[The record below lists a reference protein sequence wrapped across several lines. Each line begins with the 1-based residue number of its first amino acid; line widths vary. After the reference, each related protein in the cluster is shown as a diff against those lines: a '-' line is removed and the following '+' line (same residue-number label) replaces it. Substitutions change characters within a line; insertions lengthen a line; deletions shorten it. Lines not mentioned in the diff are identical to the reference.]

1 MNKHL
6 EVTTRLLPYQEQA
19 VNKLRRLKIG
29 ALYMDMGT
37 GKTRTALDLVI
48 RRYNAGKIEHVV
60 WLCPCSVK
68 KNLRTDLAFH
78 LGGEVL
84 PFFTVR
90 GIESLSGSGRLYL
103 ELMHL
108 VSTRRC
114 YLIVD
119 ESNLVKNPLARRSER
134 IYQLSLRCQYK
145 LILNGTPVSR
155 SEADMYEQ
163 WRILDWRI
171 LGYKSFYSF
180 AANHIEYKK
189 VMTPSGYEIMTGQ
202 IARILNKEYLT
213 QKIAPYTF
221 QIKKEDCLKLPPK
234 LTSVWWCSMTPEQ
247 ETHYAQVREI
257 YLMDVDDARSDTIYK
272 LFTALQHVASG
283 RRVLTGP
290 EVRMETADFF
300 ADPHDNPRI
309 CELIRLVED
318 IGGEQAIIFAK
329 YVQEIAEIESVLP
342 EGSWVEFTGRVS
354 QGARQQNLAAFQA
367 GRQYLVA
374 NKACGAYGL
383 NLQFCHNV
391 IFYSNDFDFATR
403 QQAEDRVHRIGQTHD
418 VRIYDV
424 ACSDTIDEFINRNL
438 GGKNSMVQ
446 SFKHML
452 EKYKGKSHKELIK
465 ALKGVI

>member
-6 EVTTRLLPYQEQA
+6 EATTRLLPYQEQA
-19 VNKLRRLKIG
+19 VEKLRHLKIG

-37 GKTRTALDLVI
+37 GKTRTALDLI
-48 RRYNAGKIEHVV
+48 LRRYNAGKIEHVV

-78 LGGEVL
+78 LGCEVP
-84 PFFTVR
+84 PFFSIR
-90 GIESLSGSGRLYL
+90 GIESLSGSDRLYL

-108 VSTRRC
+108 VSTESC

-171 LGYKSFYSF
+171 LGYRSFYSF

-189 VMTPSGYEIMTGQ
+189 VMTPNGYEVTTGQ

-221 QIKKEDCLKLPPK
+221 QIKKEECLKLPPK
-234 LTSVWWCSMTPEQ
+234 LTGIRWYSMTSDQ
-247 ETHYAQVREI
+247 EKHYDQVREV
-257 YLMDVDDARSDTIYK
+257 YLMDVDDTRSDTIYK

-290 EVRMETADFF
+290 EVKMKTEDFF

-309 CELIRLVED
+309 RELIRLIED
-318 IGGEQAIIFAK
+318 IGEEQVIIFAK
-329 YVQEIAEIESVLP
+329 YAQEIAEIESILP
-342 EGSWVEFTGRVS
+342 KGSWVEFTGRVS
-354 QGARQQNLAAFQA
+354 QGVRQRNLAEFQA

-391 IFYSNDFDFATR
+391 IFYSNDFNYATR
-403 QQAEDRVHRIGQTHD
+403 QQAEDRVHRIGQEHD
-418 VRIYDV
+418 VHIYDV
-424 ACSDTIDEFINRNL
+424 ACLDTIDEFINRNL
-438 GGKNSMVQ
+438 GGKDSMVQ
-446 SFKHML
+446 SFKSML
-452 EKYKGKSHKELIK
+452 EKYKGKSHEELLK